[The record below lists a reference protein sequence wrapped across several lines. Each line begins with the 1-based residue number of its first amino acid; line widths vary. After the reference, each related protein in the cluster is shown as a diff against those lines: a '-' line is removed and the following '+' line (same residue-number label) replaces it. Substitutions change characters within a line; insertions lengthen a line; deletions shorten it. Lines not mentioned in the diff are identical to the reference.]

1 MDALIP
7 KLEMLVEQEAVPFG
21 LFYVG
26 HEMTEEGAICLM
38 VDSQEPLNM
47 KVLTDFTRHVS
58 TLIDEGNFGEEAFTI
73 EISSPGADRPLVD
86 LRQFHK
92 HVGRNFEIQT
102 QDETFRGELLRIE
115 GDTLHFLAEF
125 PDKGRKV
132 RTEPRLVPYSHI
144 NQATIV
150 LKFK

>member
-1 MDALIP
+1 MNALIP
-7 KLEMLVEQEAVPFG
+7 KLESLVEQESGPYG

-26 HEMTEEGAICLM
+26 HEMTEEGAVCLM
-38 VDSQEPLNM
+38 VDSQDVLNM
-47 KVLTDFTRHVS
+47 KVITDFTRHIS

-102 QDETFRGELLRIE
+102 EEETFTGELLRIE
-115 GDTLHFLAEF
+115 DQTLHFLAEF

-132 RTEPRLVPYSHI
+132 RTEPRLVLYPTI
-144 NQATIV
+144 KQATIV

>member
-92 HVGRNFEIQT
+92 HVGRNFQIQT
-102 QDETFRGELLRIE
+102 QEETFSGELLRIE
-115 GDTLHFLAEF
+115 EDNLHFLAEF

-144 NQATIV
+144 NQATIA

>member
-1 MDALIP
+1 MEALIP
-7 KLEMLVEQEAVPFG
+7 KLESLVELETVPFG

-38 VDSQEPLNM
+38 VDSQETLNM
-47 KVLTDFTRHVS
+47 KVLSDFTRHIS
-58 TLIDEGNFGEEAFTI
+58 LLIDEGNFGEEAFTI

-92 HVGRNFEIQT
+92 HMGRNFNIQT
-102 QDETFRGELLRIE
+102 EEETFTGELLRIE
-115 GDTLHFLAEF
+115 DDKLHFLAEF

-132 RTEPRLVPYSHI
+132 KVEPRLVPYTHI
-144 NQATIV
+144 QQATIV

>member
-1 MDALIP
+1 MNALIP
-7 KLEMLVEQEAVPFG
+7 KLEILIEQESVPFG

-26 HEMTEEGAICLM
+26 HELTDEGAICLM
-38 VDSQEPLNM
+38 VDSQAPLNM
-47 KVLTDFTRHVS
+47 KALTDFTRHIS

-102 QDETFRGELLRIE
+102 QDESFIGELLRIE
-115 GDTLHFLAEF
+115 GESLHFLAEF

-132 RTEPRLVPYSHI
+132 KNEPRLVHYPHI

>member
-38 VDSQEPLNM
+38 IDSQEPLNM

-92 HVGRNFEIQT
+92 HVGRNFQIQT
-102 QDETFRGELLRIE
+102 QDETFSGELLRIE
-115 GDTLHFLAEF
+115 EDNLHFLAEF

-132 RTEPRLVPYSHI
+132 RIEPRLVPFSHI
-144 NQATIV
+144 NQATIA

>member
-92 HVGRNFEIQT
+92 HVGRNFQIQT
-102 QDETFRGELLRIE
+102 QDETFSGELLRIE
-115 GDTLHFLAEF
+115 EDNLHFLAEF

-132 RTEPRLVPYSHI
+132 RTEPRMVPYSHI
-144 NQATIV
+144 NQATIA

>member
-1 MDALIP
+1 M
-7 KLEMLVEQEAVPFG
+7 F
-21 LFYVG
+21 
-26 HEMTEEGAICLM
+26 
-38 VDSQEPLNM
+38 DSQETLNM
-47 KVLTDFTRHVS
+47 KVLSDFTRHIS

-102 QDETFRGELLRIE
+102 QDETFSGELLRIE